1 MSEAAR
7 RVYLAGPEVFLPDAT
22 ALLAAK
28 KEICAEAG
36 LVGVSPFDN
45 EATGMGG
52 GEATAFAIYR
62 GNLASMGSC
71 GFAIAN
77 ITPFRGVSVDPG
89 TAFEVG
95 YMCALGRPVFAYSSE
110 PLEYAA
116 RTRKAVASDPLVVR
130 DTTEGISVEDFGL
143 ADNLMIACG
152 VEEGG
157 GRTFVADE
165 PAADR
170 WRDFGL
176 FRACVAEIAAMRARG
191 GD

>member
-1 MSEAAR
+1 MSEPDR

-22 ALLAAK
+22 ALLASK
-28 KEICAEAG
+28 KAICAEAG

-45 EATGMGG
+45 EVSGMGG

-62 GNLASMGSC
+62 GNLGSMLSC

-95 YMCALGRPVFAYSSE
+95 YMSALSRPVFAYSNE

-116 RTRKAVASDPLVVR
+116 RTRKAVSSDPLVVR
-130 DTTEGISVEDFGL
+130 DTVADIAVEDFGL

-165 PAADR
+165 PVADR
-170 WRDFGL
+170 WRDLSL
-176 FRACVAEIAAMRARG
+176 FRACVAEIAVMRSRG
-191 GD
+191 KD